1 MKQNSFPLADVHAI
15 ANDVVTLGVTAV
27 QLAKS
32 NWPGVSSVF
41 VADTK

>member
-27 QLAKS
+27 QLTKS